1 MKKKI
6 VTLMCAM
13 AVSVFGMAIPV
24 SADTLGYY
32 WEFVDTSVTAKL
44 GDGYK
49 DDMEQNYYLTIA
61 SFPQTS
67 VALSPTNIFGTR
79 IRRSSDNAYMS
90 PYVLHT
96 SKETSQPYG
105 YSSYANTSTAYHMR
119 GKKDS
124 TSTHTGMLVVNGRIT
139 Y

>member
-6 VTLMCAM
+6 AALI
-13 AVSVFGMAIPV
+13 GAIALGISGVALPV

-32 WEFVDTSVTAKL
+32 WEFTSANATYRL

-49 DDMEQNYYLTIA
+49 DDMEQNYYLTIGTEPGA
-61 SFPQTS
+61 SIS
-67 VALSPTNIFGTR
+67 ATNKFGTR
-79 IRRSSDNAYMS
+79 IRRSSDNAFMS
-90 PYVLHT
+90 NYVVHT
-96 SKETSQPYG
+96 STKNSQPYG
-105 YSSYANTSTAYHMR
+105 YTAYANTSTAYHMR

-124 TSTHTGMLVVNGRIT
+124 TSTSTKVLVVQGRTT